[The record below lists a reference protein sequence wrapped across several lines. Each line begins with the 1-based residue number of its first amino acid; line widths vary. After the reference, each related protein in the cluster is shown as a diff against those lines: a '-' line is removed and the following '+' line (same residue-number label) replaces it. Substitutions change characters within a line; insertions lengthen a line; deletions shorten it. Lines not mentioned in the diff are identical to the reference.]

1 MFSEFSH
8 DGKSKGLLEAGSQCI
23 YLKKEK
29 YKEVLLNFIGNT
41 VKKKKKIKETMHVY
55 VEARN
60 HTVNSKFYQIYLAS
74 FCNRTIGLLKRR
86 EMASAVSVHLGKVF
100 DYFTVLSLTSYRS
113 VFLMKLL

>member
-1 MFSEFSH
+1 M
-8 DGKSKGLLEAGSQCI
+8 
-23 YLKKEK
+23 
-29 YKEVLLNFIGNT
+29 LLNFIGNT
-41 VKKKKKIKETMHVY
+41 VKKKKIKETMHVY